1 MTEVEIFK
9 ESLDVSR
16 IVMLITIVMTII
28 SATFSALTLAFQR
41 SHNKKTVKPLCDAA
55 IIVDRKNPRIDLK
68 NAGLG
73 PMIVRN
79 VTITEPDRGE
89 MTFSDF
95 CESLIAEKADS
106 IVYKKTDNM
115 ILSANEQRTI
125 LELNR
130 EIKLKQGVEDFVF
143 ARLSAAELKIEYSDI
158 YDKSYTCVV
167 NSKQP

>member
-55 IIVDRKNPRIDLK
+55 IIVDRENPGIDLK

-79 VTITEPDRGE
+79 VTITEPDHE
-89 MTFSDF
+89 EVNFSDF
-95 CESLIAEKADS
+95 CQSLLAEKAGC

-130 EIKLKQGVEDFVF
+130 EVKLKRDVEDFVL
-143 ARLSAAELKIEYSDI
+143 ARLAAAELKIDYSDI
-158 YDKSYTCVV
+158 YDKSYTCII
-167 NSKQP
+167 NSNQP

>member
-16 IVMLITIVMTII
+16 IVMLLTIIMTIV

-55 IIVDRKNPRIDLK
+55 IVADGKNPGIAVK

-73 PMIVRN
+73 PMIVRELT
-79 VTITEPDRGE
+79 VTDPEQGDMP
-89 MTFSDF
+89 FSDF
-95 CESLIAEKADS
+95 CEGLLAEKADCV
-106 IVYKKTDNM
+106 VYKKNGSM
-115 ILSANEQRTI
+115 ILSVNEQKTI

-130 EIKLKQGVEDFVF
+130 DIKLKPDIVDFVS
-143 ARLSAAELKIEYSDI
+143 ARLSAVKLKICYRDI
-158 YDKSYTCVV
+158 YDKDYTCVTEGKR
-167 NSKQP
+167 S

>member
-16 IVMLITIVMTII
+16 IVMLLTIIMTII

-55 IIVDRKNPRIDLK
+55 LLNDGKNPSITIK

-73 PMIVRN
+73 PMIVRKL
-79 VTITEPDRGE
+79 TITEPEQVE
-89 MTFSDF
+89 MKFSEF
-95 CESLIAEKADS
+95 CESLLAVKADCVVFQKS
-106 IVYKKTDNM
+106 DNM
-115 ILSANEQRTI
+115 ILSLNEQRTI

-130 EIKLKQGVEDFVF
+130 DIKLKSDVADFVS
-143 ARLSAAELKIEYSDI
+143 AKLAAAELKIDYSDI
-158 YDKSYTCVV
+158 YDKDYTCVIGG
-167 NSKQP
+167 KQP